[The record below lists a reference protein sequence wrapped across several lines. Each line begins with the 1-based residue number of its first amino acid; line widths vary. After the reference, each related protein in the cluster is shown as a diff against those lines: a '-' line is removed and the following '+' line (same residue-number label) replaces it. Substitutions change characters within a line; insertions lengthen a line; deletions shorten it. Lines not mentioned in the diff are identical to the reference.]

1 MLSTRVVAAPAAGTS
16 GAGAMGRKAGALAAV
31 AGLALALAAC
41 GDKGGSEKAPTG
53 QVVARLNGTDI
64 TLLEVNAEL
73 AGAQIPP
80 NVTRKEAEQA
90 ALQNIVMRRM
100 MMNAAKERKLDQSP
114 QFKLQERRMSEQ
126 LLVQALARDIAG
138 KVPEA
143 TREEADKFIAENPAM
158 FEERTIYRVDQI
170 QFPRTQELA
179 SLPLGEAKTMEAVE
193 AVLRN
198 AGIEFRRQ
206 PAELDLRGANPRF
219 VAEIT
224 KLLSERPKELFM
236 FPAPVGNGQIM
247 LVNQVTSSQVM
258 PFVGERARE
267 LAKQMVRQQ
276 RIQEALA
283 AEAKKQQ
290 EAVKTAVTYQEGYA
304 PPEGAKPALPDP
316 LTGGD
321 AAITGDAA
329 AAVPPAAALPP
340 AEAAPAQ

>member
-1 MLSTRVVAAPAAGTS
+1 MSKFPGDMMAAEAVP
-16 GAGAMGRKAGALAAV
+16 GRARPRAWALASV
-31 AGLALALAAC
+31 AMLGLALAAC
-41 GDKGGSEKAPTG
+41 GNKEESAKAPTG
-53 QVVARLNGTDI
+53 QVVARINGTDI

-80 NVTRKEAEQA
+80 NVTRREAEQA
-90 ALQNIVMRRM
+90 ALQNIIMRRM
-100 MMNAAKERKLDQSP
+100 MMTTAKERKLDQSP
-114 QFKLQERRMSEQ
+114 QFKMQERRMGEQ
-126 LLVQALARDIAG
+126 MLVQALARDIAS

-158 FEERTIYRVDQI
+158 FEQRTIYQVDQI

-179 SLPLGEAKTMEAVE
+179 SLPLGQAKTMEAVE
-193 AVLRN
+193 AVLKE

-206 PAELDLRGANPRF
+206 PATLDLRGANPQF
-219 VAEIT
+219 VKEIT
-224 KLLSERPKELFM
+224 KLLTERPQELFM
-236 FPAPVGNGQIM
+236 FPAPVGGGQIM
-247 LVNQVTSSQVM
+247 LVNQVKSAEVT

-304 PPEGAKPALPDP
+304 PPKEGATPALPDP
-316 LTGGD
+316 LT
-321 AAITGDAA
+321 ASATEAPADAA
-329 AAVPPAAALPP
+329 AP
-340 AEAAPAQ
+340 APAP